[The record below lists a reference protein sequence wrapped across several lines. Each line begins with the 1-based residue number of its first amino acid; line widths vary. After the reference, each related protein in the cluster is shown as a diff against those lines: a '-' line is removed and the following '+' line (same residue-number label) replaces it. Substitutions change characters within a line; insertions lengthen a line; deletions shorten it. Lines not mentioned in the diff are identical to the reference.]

1 VSTRDAV
8 AVVTLASTLVAAAV
22 AGEAMDVEGAARVV
36 RPSVPPEASAPLAPS
51 SPLRLVWMDPARVG
65 VGTEAGARDETRSL
79 LRKMGATVS
88 WRRGEAGEAASPGE
102 VRVIL
107 LDRATDNS
115 GKMVLGATPSRFE
128 VAPLIWVHVPS
139 VRAVIGLDPRGTA
152 FTTPPPAAR
161 ALAVALGRVVAHELV
176 HALAPSVPHGTG
188 LMSAELTYRQLTAPR
203 IPFESEVG
211 LALQAALRGDP
222 LQPRPDGAVLADAA
236 RTEELAR

>member
-8 AVVTLASTLVAAAV
+8 AVVTLVSSLAAAAA
-22 AGEAMDVEGAARVV
+22 AGEAGPMHVEGAARPIV
-36 RPSVPPEASAPLAPS
+36 PSPVAAPLAPS
-51 SPLRLVWMDPARVG
+51 SALRLVWMDPAGVG
-65 VGTEAGARDETRSL
+65 VGTETTARDEARSL

-88 WRRGEAGEAASPGE
+88 WRRGSAGEGARPGE

-107 LDRATDNS
+107 LDRSTDSS

-128 VAPLIWVHVPS
+128 GPPFIWVHVPS

-152 FTTPPPAAR
+152 FTTPPPASR
-161 ALAVALGRVVAHELV
+161 ALAIALGRVVAHELV

-188 LMSAELTYRQLTAPR
+188 LMSPALTYRQLTAPS

-222 LQPRPDGAVLADAA
+222 LAPRPDGGVLADATA
-236 RTEELAR
+236 TEDLAR